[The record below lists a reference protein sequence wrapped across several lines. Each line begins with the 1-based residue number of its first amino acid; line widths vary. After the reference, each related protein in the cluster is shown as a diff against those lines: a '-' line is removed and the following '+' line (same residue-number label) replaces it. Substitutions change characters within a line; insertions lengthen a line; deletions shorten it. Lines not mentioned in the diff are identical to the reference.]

1 MFNNHIN
8 IRINQTIF
16 KWWCRTMISIIPN
29 MFLKIIVFSKIILR
43 IIYFLIKIKIIVYR
57 HNFKIKVRLAYK
69 CFKITIIIKP
79 IKFQRVT
86 KSLYQINFTKVSN
99 FIISKIIFIQN
110 PQWQLN
116 NKKILYVKL

>member
-1 MFNNHIN
+1 
-8 IRINQTIF
+8 
-16 KWWCRTMISIIPN
+16 MISIIPN

-43 IIYFLIKIKIIVYR
+43 IIYFSIKIKIIVYR

-110 PQWQLN
+110 PQ
-116 NKKILYVKL
+116 